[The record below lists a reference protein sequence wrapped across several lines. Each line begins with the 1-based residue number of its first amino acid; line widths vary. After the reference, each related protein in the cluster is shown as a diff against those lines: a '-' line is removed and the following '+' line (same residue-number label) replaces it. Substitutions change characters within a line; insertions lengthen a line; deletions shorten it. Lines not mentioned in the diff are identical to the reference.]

1 MSEGIPY
8 FPLDVYVD
16 DKIRLIEAEFG
27 LKGFAVIVKLYQKIY
42 GGFGYYCEWTK
53 DVGLL
58 FSQDIGEG
66 YSSVSEIVSAA
77 IRRGIFD
84 SDLYEKYNILTS
96 QGVQKRYFSAVSR
109 RKQINVKSEYLLVK
123 VEQFS
128 KNVNISSENVSRN
141 AKNAYNFEQ
150 SKVKKSKVKKSKAEE
165 RKESKLPTTAAADT
179 VISEY
184 ERLIGIPTSNIVEL
198 IEGYLSEG
206 MTPELMIRLIEYSVE
221 RNARNWQY
229 IEKAILGNLNEGIL
243 TVDDY
248 NRHRADRQKAMSVQN
263 NTKPSKFNNY
273 QAYSKMDYG
282 ELEEQILDMMLE
294 EDYE

>member
-1 MSEGIPY
+1 MAEGIPY

-42 GGFGYYCEWTK
+42 GGFGYYCEWTN

-58 FSQDIGEG
+58 FSQDVGEG

-84 SDLYEKYNILTS
+84 NDLYEKYNILTS

-109 RKQINVKSEYLLVK
+109 RKQINVKSEYLLIN

-141 AKNAYNFEQ
+141 TKNAYNFEQ
-150 SKVKKSKVKKSKAEE
+150 SKEKKTKVNKSIVNESKVKTDDEAPPS
-165 RKESKLPTTAAADT
+165 AAVLHA
-179 VISEY
+179 Y
-184 ERLIGIPTSNIVEL
+184 EKYIGIVTPLVADDIDDFLSKGVEPEL
-198 IEGYLSEG
+198 I
-206 MTPELMIRLIEYSVE
+206 IRIIEYACE
-221 RNARNWQY
+221 RNARNRQY
-229 IEKAILGNLNEGIL
+229 IQQAIMNNLNDGIL
-243 TVDDY
+243 TLDAY
-248 NRHRADRQKAMSVQN
+248 NRKEADRRVNYKPPQK
-263 NTKPSKFNNY
+263 KSKFNNY
-273 QAYSKMDYG
+273 TSESKTDYA
-282 ELEEQILDMMLE
+282 ELEENILDSMLE
-294 EDYE
+294 GDYE